1 MLAVNLYRLKGGKLS
16 LSALAKSGV
25 DLAATLRYNEW
36 LTERLCHHMNH
47 HGQWTFILDIKGTS
61 FTQITS
67 AKFFLYIQSIAS
79 HDSVHYPDRLAILF
93 VINVPMLFS
102 AIWKLVSPFID
113 PVTVKKVLDPL
124 LNLLYYDPCFA
135 GLVCDLSQRLGR
147 TFVQTQVYPRLVEIA
162 GRAVVAAGR
171 SGRLRPTPQATD
183 HLGSALALLTAVRGH
198 VDPAVVMRTLVEDT
212 WRGEV
217 QQPGLLLQVR
227 FEE

>member
-1 MLAVNLYRLKGGKLS
+1 MAARLPL
-16 LSALAKSGV
+16 
-25 DLAATLRYNEW
+25 
-36 LTERLCHHMNH
+36 
-47 HGQWTFILDIKGTS
+47 
-61 FTQITS
+61 
-67 AKFFLYIQSIAS
+67 
-79 HDSVHYPDRLAILF
+79 P
-93 VINVPMLFS
+93 VI
-102 AIWKLVSPFID
+102 
-113 PVTVKKVLDPL
+113 VKKVLDPL

-162 GRAVVAAGR
+162 GRAVMAAGR

-227 FEE
+227 FEEGGLKNETDKAHFVSRHALRLEGQH